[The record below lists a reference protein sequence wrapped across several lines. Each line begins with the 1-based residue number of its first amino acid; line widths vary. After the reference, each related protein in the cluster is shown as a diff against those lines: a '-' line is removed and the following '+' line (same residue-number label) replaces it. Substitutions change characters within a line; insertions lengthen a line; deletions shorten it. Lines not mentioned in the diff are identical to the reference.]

1 MATPL
6 KLAGAPPPGNEHAL
20 PPGTRVGGVV
30 IDSVLSVGE
39 YGIVY
44 HAVDPMLR
52 RAVAVKEYFAPGFCQ
67 RDDDGQVSPRTPADA
82 ARFATGRQAFI
93 EEARLLAHLD
103 IPGLL
108 PVSGLFED
116 HGTVFRLMPYAPG
129 RTLAAW
135 RAMYSDTMD
144 EGGLRHLLA
153 DLMGPLEALHAA
165 NLVHG
170 YVLPEQVILAEGR
183 PALLL
188 GFGTVRRS
196 LQGTMDAAYTPV
208 EQLPSGGHLPR
219 GAWSDVYALAALARF
234 AMSAQPVAVSADP
247 PTAHAL
253 RTRAPMGHALS
264 HALERALAPLPGDR
278 PQSVAAL
285 RQAMGLRPSGG
296 LAAGMVD
303 VTLPGGEPFD
313 ATATR
318 PWPQPSIGAV
328 LRSSSLRSAVAEQTA
343 TAPVRKPR
351 APAPATSPAPHAA
364 PLPTPMPLPV
374 RASSHE
380 AALEPLPDLA
390 ARAWEDRTP
399 APPAAPTRPAAR
411 PFEET
416 LLEADEATPVAA
428 RLPLPEPMPAVPVA
442 TEHQPERTAEPAP
455 VAPSEARQAPPQPVP
470 EPVPLP
476 LPANESV
483 PEAAEPAP
491 TSSIASPPEPSLEP
505 GQPLQASLTA
515 GPREPAFDAPELP
528 PLAPDEPVHDPIP
541 QFMATAAAQE
551 LREPP
556 LHAPTAAPAPVP
568 APPPEVTSAP
578 APVAWPAPVPDA
590 PTPAPMRLQPI
601 DWPAPQAGSGKPA
614 VEADEEPIDDAVR
627 AAIAAAIGS
636 LPPAPPRRAPE
647 GAMQAEGPA
656 GQAPQRI
663 ELPDFSALS
672 VAEPPADA
680 ASPAP
685 ARAGGW
691 TRGRM
696 VAAVLAMLVLLVV
709 LGALAWSAWKDAT
722 LNLGGP
728 GG

>member
-1 MATPL
+1 MKRSDVATPL

-39 YGIVY
+39 FGIVY

-52 RAVAVKEYFAPGFCQ
+52 RAVAVKEYFAPAFCQ
-67 RDDDGQVSPRTPADA
+67 RDDGGQVSPRTPADA

-103 IPGLL
+103 IAGLL

-196 LQGTMDAAYTPV
+196 LQGAMEPAYTPV

-253 RTRAPMGHALS
+253 RARAPMGHALS
-264 HALERALAPLPGDR
+264 HALERALAPVPGDR
-278 PQSVAAL
+278 PQSIAAL

-296 LAAGMVD
+296 LATGMVD

-328 LRSSSLRSAVAEQTA
+328 LRSSSLRSAVADQTA
-343 TAPVRKPR
+343 SVLPARKPAPPPAPVQP
-351 APAPATSPAPHAA
+351 PAAM
-364 PLPTPMPLPV
+364 PMPLPM
-374 RASSHE
+374 RASTPE
-380 AALEPLPDLA
+380 QAAEPQAGPAL
-390 ARAWEDRTP
+390 RAWEDKPPTAPVP
-399 APPAAPTRPAAR
+399 ARPGPR

-416 LLEADEATPVAA
+416 LLEADDAQAHPTPQVAPVQQAPQDVAQAAPEA
-428 RLPLPEPMPAVPVA
+428 RLPPMAEP
-442 TEHQPERTAEPAP
+442 PAP
-455 VAPSEARQAPPQPVP
+455 VATPATVPPAEAAHDTLPPM
-470 EPVPLP
+470 
-476 LPANESV
+476 PANA
-483 PEAAEPAP
+483 PAEPA
-491 TSSIASPPEPSLEP
+491 LEP
-505 GQPLQASLTA
+505 GQPLAPALTA
-515 GPREPAFDAPELP
+515 GPREPSFDAPGLP
-528 PLAPDEPVHDPIP
+528 PLTADQPEHDPIP
-541 QFMATAAAQE
+541 QFMATAAAHE

-556 LHAPTAAPAPVP
+556 MH
-568 APPPEVTSAP
+568 AP
-578 APVAWPAPVPDA
+578 APVAAPDGPPISPTSPAETTAQPEPAARPAPA
-590 PTPAPMRLQPI
+590 PLRMHAIELPAERPAPPR
-601 DWPAPQAGSGKPA
+601 PAAHTTD
-614 VEADEEPIDDAVR
+614 EEEPIDDAVR

-636 LPPAPPRRAPE
+636 LPPAPPRRVPDGALATGPGAGAAP
-647 GAMQAEGPA
+647 
-656 GQAPQRI
+656 RI
-663 ELPDFSALS
+663 DLPDFSALS
-672 VAEPPADA
+672 VADPPDA
-680 ASPAP
+680 PPTAQPT
-685 ARAGGW
+685 AGGW
-691 TRGRM
+691 TRGRL
-696 VAAVLAMLVLLVV
+696 VAAVLGVLVLLVV

-722 LNLGGP
+722 QTLGAP

>member
-1 MATPL
+1 MKRNVATPL

-20 PPGTRVGGVV
+20 RPGTRVGGVV

-39 YGIVY
+39 FGIVY

-52 RAVAVKEYFAPGFCQ
+52 RAVAVKEYFAPAFCQ
-67 RDDDGQVSPRTPADA
+67 RDDSGQVSPRTPADA

-103 IPGLL
+103 IAGLL

-144 EGGLRHLLA
+144 EGGLRHLLS

-196 LQGTMDAAYTPV
+196 LQGAMDAAYTPV

-234 AMSAQPVAVSADP
+234 AMSAQPVAVAADP

-253 RTRAPMGHALS
+253 RARAPMGHALS
-264 HALERALAPLPGDR
+264 HALERALAPTPGDR
-278 PQSVAAL
+278 PQSIAAL
-285 RQAMGLRPSGG
+285 RQAMGLKPSGG

-343 TAPVRKPR
+343 TAAARRPP
-351 APAPATSPAPHAA
+351 APAPAAAPAPREAPYAPPA
-364 PLPTPMPLPV
+364 PLPAPMPVPM

-380 AALEPLPDLA
+380 AAAEPPPGLA
-390 ARAWEDRTP
+390 ARAWEDRPP
-399 APPAAPTRPAAR
+399 AAPAAPAAPTRPGQRA
-411 PFEET
+411 FQET
-416 LLEADEATPVAA
+416 LLEADEAAQAA
-428 RLPLPEPMPAVPVA
+428 GPLAPAEALRVEPAAAAP
-442 TEHQPERTAEPAP
+442 EPAP
-455 VAPSEARQAPPQPVP
+455 ESAPRPAPVP
-470 EPVPLP
+470 PVQTPP
-476 LPANESV
+476 VDA
-483 PEAAEPAP
+483 AAEHTLPP
-491 TSSIASPPEPSLEP
+491 LLSASFPEPSLEP
-505 GQPLQASLTA
+505 SQPLPAALTA
-515 GPREPAFDAPELP
+515 GPREPAFDAPDLP
-528 PLAPDEPVHDPIP
+528 PLTADQPVHDPIP

-556 LHAPTAAPAPVP
+556 LHAPVPAPAPAPVTT
-568 APPPEVTSAP
+568 APPDSQAQ
-578 APVAWPAPVPDA
+578 A
-590 PTPAPMRLQPI
+590 PTPMPAPMLLQPI
-601 DWPAPQAGSGKPA
+601 DWPAPQPA
-614 VEADEEPIDDAVR
+614 PSRPRAPAADASEEPIDDAVR

-647 GAMQAEGPA
+647 GAMNPDAVGNA
-656 GQAPQRI
+656 AQRI

-672 VAEPPADA
+672 VAEPPSEADGPTA
-680 ASPAP
+680 AP
-685 ARAGGW
+685 AGGW
-691 TRGRM
+691 SRGRV
-696 VAAVLAMLVLLVV
+696 VAAVVATLVLLVV

-722 LNLGGP
+722 LNLGAP